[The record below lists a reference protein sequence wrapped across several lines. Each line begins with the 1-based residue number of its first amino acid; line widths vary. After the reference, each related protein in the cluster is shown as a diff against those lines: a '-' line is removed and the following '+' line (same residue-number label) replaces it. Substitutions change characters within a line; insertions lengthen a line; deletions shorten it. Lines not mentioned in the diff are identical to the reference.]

1 MLRGLFKMSFVY
13 VRLCKELFVMG
24 IILVYSTDIEDI
36 VNGISSQYAFGP
48 VWRIPIPD
56 DEHNILNYADRVAF
70 GQFVR
75 RKFGLQNSL
84 QRVSR

>member
-1 MLRGLFKMSFVY
+1 MSFVY

-56 DEHNILNYADRVAF
+56 EEHILNHADRAF